1 MCYSFSLRN
10 LLDLVNI
17 QVELSTLPLL
27 TELRKTQL
35 TTQLTLE
42 RATETIT
49 ASLVE
54 QMTGSEA
61 KKMADIKSATELITL
76 AESMKIDSS
85 QAKTKLAQIINAE
98 LELILLKYQKA

>member
-1 MCYSFSLRN
+1 
-10 LLDLVNI
+10 
-17 QVELSTLPLL
+17 LL

>member
-54 QMTGSEA
+54 QMTGSE
-61 KKMADIKSATELITL
+61 KKMADIKSASELISL

>member
-1 MCYSFSLRN
+1 
-10 LLDLVNI
+10 
-17 QVELSTLPLL
+17 LPLL

>member
-1 MCYSFSLRN
+1 MCYSLRN

-17 QVELSTLPLL
+17 QVELSTLPVL